1 MGEFV
6 NLKMGCLNVYAH
18 AHIMDH
24 FVKIIIFKYDKH
36 ILKLDKI
43 IILRTQMINE
53 TKQENTSE
61 LNIDKLAKNYS
72 KKTNSSE
79 QLTNIK
85 IDPMKDSLISSIRNS
100 KENQIDFVNDRF
112 PYSIVWTPLPFIT

>member
-1 MGEFV
+1 
-6 NLKMGCLNVYAH
+6 
-18 AHIMDH
+18 
-24 FVKIIIFKYDKH
+24 
-36 ILKLDKI
+36 
-43 IILRTQMINE
+43 MINE

>member
-1 MGEFV
+1 
-6 NLKMGCLNVYAH
+6 
-18 AHIMDH
+18 
-24 FVKIIIFKYDKH
+24 
-36 ILKLDKI
+36 
-43 IILRTQMINE
+43 MINE
-53 TKQENTSE
+53 TKQTNNSE

-79 QLTNIK
+79 QLTDIK